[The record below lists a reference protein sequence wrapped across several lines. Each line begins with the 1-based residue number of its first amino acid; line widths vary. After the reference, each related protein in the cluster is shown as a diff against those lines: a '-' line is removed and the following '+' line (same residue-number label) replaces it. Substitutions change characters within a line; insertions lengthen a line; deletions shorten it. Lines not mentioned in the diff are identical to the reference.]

1 MGLLEKRNDSATVRT
16 LLPEIEAE
24 VEAGAKRPEIYEAL
38 KKNYGL
44 TLSYDGFLSALKRA
58 RRYRKER
65 ESREAQ
71 RGKLGTTEEDSLVG
85 RVGLKSEKKEPPAQE
100 KKREAP
106 KKKRGIISPEDF
118 RPSPEIEEEIER
130 LSRKKYE

>member
-1 MGLLEKRNDSATVRT
+1 MGLLERRNDSATVRT

-24 VEAGAKRPEIYEAL
+24 IEAGSKRPEIYEAL

-58 RRYRKER
+58 RRYKKER
-65 ESREAQ
+65 ESRGSQ
-71 RGKLGTTEEDSLVG
+71 SGKLDANEKDSFVS
-85 RVGLKSEKKEPPAQE
+85 RVGWEPERKEPPAQE
-100 KKREAP
+100 NEPEAP

-118 RPSPEIEEEIER
+118 RPRPGIEEEIEK
-130 LSRKKYE
+130 LARKKYE